1 GLRSHRVESGD
12 GRGGK
17 ETGEARQGGAG
28 LAGEALDEAD
38 NVGDAAADGGGDGRP
53 RGRGRRLDRCPYLRP
68 DGADLVDVLDDED
81 NGRDEGDEGE
91 NDPRRWAGELG
102 GIESPLSRRHDL
114 RRDGHGLGDDTVG
127 EPGRLSRGERRA
139 LSNEGPGD
147 ADQ

>member
-1 GLRSHRVESGD
+1 
-12 GRGGK
+12 
-17 ETGEARQGGAG
+17 
-28 LAGEALDEAD
+28 
-38 NVGDAAADGGGDGRP
+38 
-53 RGRGRRLDRCPYLRP
+53 RLDRCPYLRP

-147 ADQ
+147 ADQGRRQYAGEDHPDGLDRALVVGEPAGDGL